1 MNIENIT
8 WNKDSYRQFIEF
20 LYTLSDIKYKDFHS
34 KLILDKNL
42 IGIRTPLLKDIAKKI
57 SKTNYLEFIKLNNHA
72 FYEETIIHGLLI
84 GYIKE
89 GIDNSLKL
97 LDEFSRY
104 INNWAICDLIISNLK
119 IVNKNKDK
127 VLHLI
132 HKYLKSDQT
141 YQVRVALVLLLD
153 YYITDN
159 YIDIVLDLSDKI
171 ETDEYYIK
179 MANAWL
185 ISICYIKYKD
195 KTKEFLLKT
204 KIDKWTYNKA
214 IQKIIESKRTCS
226 EEKELLRLM
235 KK

>member
-153 YYITDN
+153 YYTHQN
-159 YIDIVLDLSDKI
+159 NQAHNL
-171 ETDEYYIK
+171 
-179 MANAWL
+179 
-185 ISICYIKYKD
+185 
-195 KTKEFLLKT
+195 
-204 KIDKWTYNKA
+204 
-214 IQKIIESKRTCS
+214 
-226 EEKELLRLM
+226 
-235 KK
+235 